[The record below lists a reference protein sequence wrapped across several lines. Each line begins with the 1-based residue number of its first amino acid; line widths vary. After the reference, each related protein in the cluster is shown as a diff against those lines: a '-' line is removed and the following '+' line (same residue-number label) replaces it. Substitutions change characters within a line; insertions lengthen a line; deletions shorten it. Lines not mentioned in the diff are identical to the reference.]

1 MRLLAHVMRSR
12 EPPRRHIAQGGA
24 REWCER
30 VCSVGPAAHKLP
42 GVELRT
48 AARCSV
54 AGLGHTRGHFANAIM
69 KVKYPP
75 RPKLKDLL
83 WRRPRRTPLRSSQHR
98 PSAVVPGPPVPT
110 KAVVAIL
117 LPSASATLR
126 GSRAK
131 VRSSSMYWC
140 FTLHI
145 FYLIQLTEERNVK
158 STALPPSAG

>member
-1 MRLLAHVMRSR
+1 MR
-12 EPPRRHIAQGGA
+12 PPGEHASGA
-24 REWCER
+24 RSEIFCF
-30 VCSVGPAAHKLP
+30 GPAAHKLP

-98 PSAVVPGPPVPT
+98 PSADERRCTPPVRT
-110 KAVVAIL
+110 SYTAIL
-117 LPSASATLR
+117 LPSARATLR
-126 GSRAK
+126 GNRAK
-131 VRSSSMYWC
+131 VRSSSRYWY
-140 FTLHI
+140 FTLHNLLY
-145 FYLIQLTEERNVK
+145 YLIQLTEE
-158 STALPPSAG
+158 